1 LIDFVLDPWRSEV
14 GRHALLELILLGS
27 VCGPLSFWV
36 TSYRLSYGAESLAHG
51 LLPGLV
57 LAALAGAPL
66 LAGAGAGAAVGAVL
80 IAAAAADRRVSADT
94 ATAVAVTGLLGLGV
108 LLALSPDVPP
118 RLDDLLFG
126 DPLAVTDGD
135 LVAAG
140 CLAVVGGLV
149 LGALHRPLSAV
160 AFDPA
165 GARALAVRPVLVT
178 GALLLLLAAAVAVA
192 AQGLGNLLVLAVLV
206 APAVAARRHA
216 RSAAGVM
223 ALGGAV
229 AVGGGVV
236 GVYVSFHLGGA
247 AGACAALC
255 LCAAAAAGAALP
267 VRRSRAGAPTA
278 ARGGAPP
285 LPRSSPG

>member
-66 LAGAGAGAAVGAVL
+66 LGGAGAGAAMGAVL

-108 LLALSPDVPP
+108 LLAISPDVPP

-149 LGALHRPLSAV
+149 LAALHRPLSAV

-165 GARALAVRPVLVT
+165 GARALAVPPGLVT

-192 AQGLGNLLVLAVLV
+192 VQGLGNLLVLAVLV

-229 AVGGGVV
+229 AVGGGVI

-278 ARGGAPP
+278 ARGGTPP

>member
-1 LIDFVLDPWRSEV
+1 MDFLLDPWRSDL
-14 GRHALLELILLGS
+14 GRHALVELILLGS

-36 TSYRLSYGAESLAHG
+36 TTYRLSYGAESLAHG

-66 LAGAGAGAAVGAVL
+66 LGGAGAGAAVGAVL
-80 IAAAAADRRVSADT
+80 IATAAADRRVSPDI

-135 LVAAG
+135 LVAAAV
-140 CLAVVGGLV
+140 LAIVGGLA
-149 LGALHRPLSAV
+149 LAALHRPLSAV
-160 AFDPA
+160 AFDPD
-165 GARALAVRPVLVT
+165 GARALAVRPGLVT
-178 GALLLLLAAAVAVA
+178 GALLVVLAAAVAVGV
-192 AQGLGNLLVLAVLV
+192 QGLGSLLVLAVLV
-206 APAVAARRHA
+206 APAVAARRHT
-216 RSAAGVM
+216 RSAAAAMAGGAAV

-229 AVGGGVV
+229 T
-236 GVYVSFHLGGA
+236 GVYVSFHVGGA
-247 AGACAALC
+247 AGACVALC
-255 LCAAAAAGAALP
+255 LCAAAAVGAALP
-267 VRRSRAGAPTA
+267 VRRSRAGARSGAT
-278 ARGGAPP
+278 GGTPP